1 MFCSDQD
8 NDFTVHQRSGPTG
21 NAERTSGSRPGS
33 VPLLTGHDAVRP
45 SDAPRRAEDRLGS
58 TNRRRHPTPSTPE
71 FWSIWHADPLAAVMI
86 AVAALTYG
94 WWVVGAARRGSR
106 WPWWRS
112 LAFLAALVLFGILQ
126 FGIVGLYDRELR
138 WAFVL
143 RLALLFF
150 AVPTFGALA
159 APVSLLRAGGPA
171 RLAHAATAV
180 LRSRPARVLG
190 NAIVSPLV
198 ALALFCVLL
207 TPFAATIRESG
218 VWATAITVLV
228 PVLGFGLL
236 TPLSEPGILRSSTF
250 VTVEFLLAFVEL
262 LADAVPGIV
271 LRITNHVMDGSV
283 VQAVGQPWFP
293 SPLRDQHLA
302 GDLLWFIAEVADV
315 PVLIALFI
323 RWQRSDRREARS
335 VDALSDEEMEALTR
349 EHLQRRG

>member
-1 MFCSDQD
+1 M
-8 NDFTVHQRSGPTG
+8 V
-21 NAERTSGSRPGS
+21 
-33 VPLLTGHDAVRP
+33 V
-45 SDAPRRAEDRLGS
+45 GS
-58 TNRRRHPTPSTPE
+58 TTSRRHPTPSTPE
-71 FWSIWHADPLAAVMI
+71 FWSTWRFDPLAAALI
-86 AVAALTYG
+86 AVAAVTYG
-94 WWVVGAARRGSR
+94 WWVVGAARRGNR

-126 FGIVGLYDRELR
+126 FGIVGIHDQDLR

-150 AVPTFGALA
+150 AVPTFAAFA
-159 APVSLLRAGGPA
+159 APVSLLRSGGPD
-171 RLAHAATAV
+171 RLAQTASAM
-180 LRSRPARVLG
+180 LASRPARFLG

-207 TPFAATIRESG
+207 TPFSATIRESP

-228 PVLGFGLL
+228 PLLGFTLL

-262 LADAVPGIV
+262 LADAIPGIV
-271 LRITNHVMDGSV
+271 LRVSNHVLDGSL

-315 PVLIALFI
+315 PVLISLFI
-323 RWQRSDRREARS
+323 RWQRTDRREARS
-335 VDALSDEEMEALTR
+335 VDALSDEEMEELTR
-349 EHLQRRG
+349 AHLQRRG